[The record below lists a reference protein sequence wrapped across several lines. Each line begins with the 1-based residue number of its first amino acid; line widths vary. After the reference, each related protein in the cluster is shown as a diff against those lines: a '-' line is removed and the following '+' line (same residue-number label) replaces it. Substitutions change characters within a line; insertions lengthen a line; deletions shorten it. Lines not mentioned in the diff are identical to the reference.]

1 VHSKN
6 KAQVRAQFGERFIRV
21 ADSKRRNVLVLGDS
35 VGDAFAAGPPSDI
48 QHTVAI
54 GFYDVERTFRQ
65 PQEKYEEVYDL
76 LLPATSGFEWLAHAL
91 NAR

>member
-1 VHSKN
+1 MHSKN
-6 KAQVRAQFGERFIRV
+6 KAQVRAQFGECFIRA

-35 VGDAFAAGPPSDI
+35 VGDAFAAGPPSDV
-48 QHTVAI
+48 HTTVAI

-76 LLPATSGFEWLAHAL
+76 LLTAASGFEWLAHAL
-91 NAR
+91 KVR